1 MQSIFVDLQNNYK
14 IENSVT
20 EIPSVTEDIVN
31 KVDKINLSGD
41 NLAEKLIHI
50 KYKNQIIFN
59 YLTIQK
65 IDPSLSVRI
74 YLMLDN
80 AGQLPKVTDG
90 AIEELRKETLSEPS
104 NPLYILL
111 KKIEPNKEVLSYLLN
126 YLNKNQQVTI
136 NFYDAAYI
144 YSLLHKQAE
153 LNYKKVN

>member
-1 MQSIFVDLQNNYK
+1 
-14 IENSVT
+14 
-20 EIPSVTEDIVN
+20 
-31 KVDKINLSGD
+31 
-41 NLAEKLIHI
+41 
-50 KYKNQIIFN
+50 
-59 YLTIQK
+59 
-65 IDPSLSVRI
+65 
-74 YLMLDN
+74 MLDN